1 MRYTMIILALL
12 ALAGCTRESADY
24 AAPEQPSSVTEGSG
38 TMAPGMD
45 AASSSPTAGTSHAV
59 HLVDYEIHMPQ
70 EFAAGRVVF
79 NVENG
84 GKEEHAFEVEG
95 NGVHQETEVLT
106 AGNRTTME
114 VNLAPGTY
122 KVYCPVGDHEE
133 KGMTTTITVR

>member
-1 MRYTMIILALL
+1 MRYTMIIMAVLALG
-12 ALAGCTRESADY
+12 GCTRESADY
-24 AAPEQPSSVTEGSG
+24 AAPQQPASTTDGGTVVPGSG
-38 TMAPGMD
+38 VAPTSP
-45 AASSSPTAGTSHAV
+45 AAGPSHAV

-70 EFAAGRVVF
+70 ELPAGRLVF

-84 GKEEHAFEVEG
+84 GKEDHAFEVEG

-122 KVYCPVGDHEE
+122 KVYCPVGDHAE
-133 KGMTTTITVR
+133 KGMSTTITVR